1 MRFSRLCKMSLLTI
15 LISLVGCSQS
25 TPSADKDRPVMS
37 ISRAEYSEKLQ
48 GFWLG
53 QNIANWTGLITEMD
67 KVGTPET
74 MPFYTDE
81 DWGKP
86 DLKAMWGEY
95 VPHASHI
102 KFYFQEQGQPWGS
115 DDDTDIEYIY
125 SFLHDQHRVSKL
137 SAEQI
142 RNGWLKHIYSE
153 TDAPLFQKFP
163 DSQPQK
169 ENFLWV
175 SNERARILME
185 QGMSP
190 PETSDPAN
198 NSNSLMID
206 AQLTTEL
213 FGLLAPAR
221 ADIAVDI
228 ALLPIRTTAILDA
241 QWISQFYVAMHALAS
256 RVDSSISLKRQT
268 QWLAEQAKGQ
278 LPTDSSAAK
287 IYEFVKNQYLNN
299 PDKDD
304 WESTRDA
311 VYQRYQLS
319 AMDGYTYHQPFDAG
333 INFAAS
339 LVSLFY
345 GEGDIKR
352 TVQIGTLAGWDSDNP
367 TATWGGLLGFMLGKQ
382 GVETAFNKTNLSNTY
397 SIHRTRRNFPDQ
409 SPNQLGEDTFANMAA
424 RDLRTIDR
432 VVVELMQGTVNTET
446 NRWII
451 PL

>member
-15 LISLVGCSQS
+15 LISLVACSQS

-37 ISRAEYSEKLQ
+37 ISRAEYNEKLQ

-163 DSQPQK
+163 DSKPQK

-228 ALLPIRTTAILDA
+228 ALLPIRTTATLDA

-278 LPTDSSAAK
+278 LPKDSSAAK

-352 TVQIGTLAGWDSDNP
+352 TVQIGALAGWDSDNP

>member
-25 TPSADKDRPVMS
+25 TPSADKDRPVMF

-74 MPFYTDE
+74 MPFYTDD

-228 ALLPIRTTAILDA
+228 ALLPIRTTATLDA

-382 GVETAFNKTNLSNTY
+382 GVETAFNQTNLSNTY

>member
-1 MRFSRLCKMSLLTI
+1 MRFSRLCKMSLLTV

-74 MPFYTDE
+74 MPFYTDD

-228 ALLPIRTTAILDA
+228 ALLPIRTTATLDA

-382 GVETAFNKTNLSNTY
+382 GVETAFNQTNLSNTY

>member
-37 ISRAEYSEKLQ
+37 ISRAEYNEKLQ

-74 MPFYTDE
+74 MPFYTDD

-228 ALLPIRTTAILDA
+228 ALLPIRTTATLDA

-382 GVETAFNKTNLSNTY
+382 GVETAFNQTNLSNTY